1 MIRCDIVRTIFTI
14 MLLLKFRKNNL
25 DINTMINDNKGTNVL
40 SLESLLAKSRVG
52 LQQLKSW
59 ANWVVDAAG

>member
-1 MIRCDIVRTIFTI
+1 MIRCDIVLTIFTI

>member
-1 MIRCDIVRTIFTI
+1 

-25 DINTMINDNKGTNVL
+25 DINTMINENKGTNVL

>member
-1 MIRCDIVRTIFTI
+1 

-52 LQQLKSW
+52 LRQLRRW
-59 ANWVVDAAG
+59 ADWVAEAAG